1 MYSST
6 QAHAV
11 KGSLEAFHSH
21 AGAAILSAAFIPH
34 PYKGSRTLPAN
45 TAPLGFPGHLLSLA
59 TSRRVLRVHS
69 SLFLLSISGLDS
81 KLTTHRVGGSFESYV
96 NMRWTRKK
104 NSQGFRKKL
113 TRSNQT
119 KEMIFCGGFFTLI
132 GGYKGLGTPSL

>member
-69 SLFLLSISGLDS
+69 SLFLLSNF
-81 KLTTHRVGGSFESYV
+81 RVGFKADDTQG
-96 NMRWTRKK
+96 RWVIRVICQYEVDKK
-104 NSQGFRKKL
+104 KKSLTGFPEKTYPVEPNERDDIL
-113 TRSNQT
+113 RR
-119 KEMIFCGGFFTLI
+119 FL
-132 GGYKGLGTPSL
+132 GGYKGLGAHSL